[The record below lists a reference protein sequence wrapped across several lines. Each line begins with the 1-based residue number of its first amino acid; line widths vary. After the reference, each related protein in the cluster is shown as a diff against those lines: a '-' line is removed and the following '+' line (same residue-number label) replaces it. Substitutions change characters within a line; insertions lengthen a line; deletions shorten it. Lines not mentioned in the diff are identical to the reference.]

1 MSPAVQGAL
10 IGLLGGAG
18 ALLVVARLRARRV
31 RLDDRL
37 APYLRP
43 TRTESAL
50 IAPAPPVRGP
60 LPALERLAAPLL
72 IDAQRLVARLGSP
85 SADVQR
91 QLERAGRS
99 ETVEEYRAG
108 QVVAGALGLAA
119 TLTVALAVAAS
130 RPVSVPALVVL
141 VAVGAVVGVLLRDWS
156 LTRDV
161 RRREQRIVAELPTVA
176 ELLALAVAAGEG
188 PLGALERVVAT
199 AHGALATEL
208 ARTLAEVRSGLSLVA
223 ALDGLAARTGVPP
236 LARFAEGVAVAVERG
251 TPLADVLRAQAQDV
265 REHGRRE
272 LMESGGRKEV
282 AMMVPVVFLIL
293 PVTVVFA
300 VFPSLLVMRVGL

>member
-1 MSPAVQGAL
+1 VSPGVQGAL
-10 IGLLGGAG
+10 VGLLGSVGV
-18 ALLVVARLRARRV
+18 LVVVARLRARRI

-43 TRTESAL
+43 SRTESAL
-50 IAPAPPVRGP
+50 IADRPVRAP
-60 LPALERLAAPLL
+60 LSALERIAAPLL
-72 IDAQRLVARLGSP
+72 ADAQRLVARLGSP
-85 SADVQR
+85 TAELQR
-91 QLERAGRS
+91 RLERAGRA
-99 ETVEEYRAG
+99 ETVEEFRAG
-108 QVVAGALGLAA
+108 QVVWGALGTAA
-119 TLTVALAVAAS
+119 TLALAVAVAAS

-141 VAVGAVVGVLLRDWS
+141 VAVGAVVGVLARDWT

-199 AHGALATEL
+199 ARGALAAEL
-208 ARTLAEVRSGLSLVA
+208 GRTLADVRSGTSLVV
-223 ALDGLAARTGVPP
+223 ALDALASRTGVPP

-272 LMESGGRKEV
+272 LRESGGRKEIG
-282 AMMVPVVFLIL
+282 MMVPVVFLVL

-300 VFPSLLVMRVGL
+300 VFPSLLVMRIGL